1 MTQAKPQKIT
11 LELTFDEAFNL
22 KSHLVDSSC
31 YWHNLWRDSIE
42 GRRPEL
48 HPDSCRQI
56 SQRAQDFYNTLEEL
70 GVIA

>member
-1 MTQAKPQKIT
+1 MTQTKPQTIT

-31 YWHNLWRDSIE
+31 YWHKLWRDAIDKK
-42 GRRPEL
+42 RPDLEAE
-48 HPDSCRQI
+48 SCLKI
-56 SQRAQDFYNTLEEL
+56 SKRAQDFYDKLEEL